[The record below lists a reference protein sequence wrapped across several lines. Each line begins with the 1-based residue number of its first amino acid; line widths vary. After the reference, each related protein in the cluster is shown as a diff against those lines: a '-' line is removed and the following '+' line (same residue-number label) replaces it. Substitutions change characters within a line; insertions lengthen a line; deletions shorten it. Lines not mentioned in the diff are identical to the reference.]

1 MEMLIKEARVYDK
14 IIKNK
19 HYRLLLDT
27 SIDFKPGQY
36 IELYLKDKFGHL
48 IPPRP
53 YTIASP
59 STSDFLELYIGVIN
73 DGIYSNKISKLKKG
87 DMFYY
92 KGPLGETLLNRIHSK
107 NLLVVAFGSGIST
120 YRALIHLFAKDK
132 SYNLKL
138 IYINSHYDDFFYN
151 DEFYELEKGN
161 PNLAYFSLVTKEDS
175 SKKPKELF
183 FEVFNKIEKKD
194 EWNYLISGPERA
206 VTEFYDLLI
215 QNKIKGEKIVTD

>member
-27 SIDFKPGQY
+27 PMDFKPGQY

-53 YTIASP
+53 YTISSAS
-59 STSDFLELYIGVIN
+59 TKDFLELYIGVIN
-73 DGIYSNKISKLKKG
+73 QGLYSTKISKLKKG

-92 KGPLGETLLNRIHSK
+92 KGPLGETLLDRIHSK
-107 NLLVVAFGSGIST
+107 NLLIVAFGSGIST
-120 YRALIHLFAKDK
+120 YRSLIHLIASDK

-151 DEFYELEKGN
+151 DEFYELEKQN
-161 PNLAYFSLVTKEDS
+161 SNFAYYSLVTKEDS

-183 FEVFNKIEKKD
+183 FEVFSKIENKD
-194 EWNYLISGPERA
+194 DWNYLISGPQKA
-206 VTEFYDLLI
+206 VTEFYDILI
-215 QNKIKGEKIVTD
+215 EHKIKGEKIITD

>member
-1 MEMLIKEARVYDK
+1 MEMHIKEARVYDK

-27 SIDFKPGQY
+27 PLDFKPGQY

-48 IPPRP
+48 ITPRP
-53 YTIASP
+53 YTISSAS
-59 STSDFLELYIGVIN
+59 TKDFLELYV
-73 DGIYSNKISKLKKG
+73 GIIKGGMYSNKISKLKKG

-107 NLLVVAFGSGIST
+107 NLLIVAFGSGIST
-120 YRALIHLFAKDK
+120 YRALIHLIANDK
-132 SYNLKL
+132 SYKTKL

-151 DEFYELEKGN
+151 EEFYELEKKN
-161 PNLAYFSLVTKEDS
+161 PNFAYFSLVTKEDS
-175 SKKPKELF
+175 SKRPKDLF
-183 FEVFNKIEKKD
+183 AEVFNRLENKD
-194 EWNYLISGPERA
+194 DWNYLISGPRKA

-215 QNKIKGEKIVTD
+215 EEKIKGEKIVTD